1 MVDRLH
7 EGSQASE
14 IDTSGV
20 EEEARTQLQIAWSR
34 FRRHKAAMVSL
45 GVLIIIS
52 AATLAAPF
60 IAPFDPDMV
69 DLDSIRQPPSAEH
82 LMGTDALGRDYFSR
96 VLFGGRISLA
106 VGAGVAL
113 SAGLIGTTLGA
124 LAGYRGGI
132 IDNLV
137 MRMTDMF
144 LALPFLAVAILLST
158 VLEGS
163 ATDVVIVLSV
173 IFWMPVARI
182 IRGLFLS
189 IKEKEYIE
197 SARAVGVKGFR
208 IVWRH
213 MLPNS
218 LGPIIVNITLG
229 IAFAIL
235 AESALSFLGFG
246 IQPPTATWGNMLA
259 DAEESM
265 ISQPWLVWFPGIM
278 ILLTVLSVNFI
289 GDGLRDA
296 LDPTTQRT
304 RK

>member
-1 MVDRLH
+1 MVGL
-7 EGSQASE
+7 A
-14 IDTSGV
+14 
-20 EEEARTQLQIAWSR
+20 LL
-34 FRRHKAAMVSL
+34 F
-45 GVLIIIS
+45 LIGM
-52 AATLAAPF
+52 ATLLAPF
-60 IAPFDPDMV
+60 IAPYNPDAL
-69 DLDSIRQPPSAEH
+69 DLDSIRQSPSWEH
-82 LMGTDALGRDYFSR
+82 LMGTDSLGRDYFSR

-106 VGAGVAL
+106 VGIGVAM
-113 SAGLIGTTLGA
+113 SAGIIGVTLGS

-137 MRMTDMF
+137 MRATDMF

-158 VLEGS
+158 VLKGR
-163 ATDVVIVLSV
+163 AVDVVIILSV

-197 SARAVGVKGFR
+197 AARAAGVKGFR

-218 LGPIIVNITLG
+218 LGPIIVNLTLG
-229 IAFAIL
+229 IAAAIL

-265 ISQPWLVWFPGIM
+265 ISEPWLVWFPGIM
-278 ILLTVLSVNFI
+278 ILITVLSVNFV

>member
-1 MVDRLH
+1 
-7 EGSQASE
+7 
-14 IDTSGV
+14 
-20 EEEARTQLQIAWSR
+20 
-34 FRRHKAAMVSL
+34 
-45 GVLIIIS
+45 
-52 AATLAAPF
+52 
-60 IAPFDPDMV
+60 
-69 DLDSIRQPPSAEH
+69 
-82 LMGTDALGRDYFSR
+82 
-96 VLFGGRISLA
+96 
-106 VGAGVAL
+106 
-113 SAGLIGTTLGA
+113 
-124 LAGYRGGI
+124 
-132 IDNLV
+132 
-137 MRMTDMF
+137 
-144 LALPFLAVAILLST
+144 LLST
-158 VLEGS
+158 VLKGR
-163 ATDVVIVLSV
+163 AVDVVIILSV

-197 SARAVGVKGFR
+197 AARAAGVKGFR

-218 LGPIIVNITLG
+218 LGPIIVNLTLG
-229 IAFAIL
+229 IAAAIL

-265 ISQPWLVWFPGIM
+265 ISEPWLVWFPGIM
-278 ILLTVLSVNFI
+278 ILITVLSVNFV

>member
-1 MVDRLH
+1 
-7 EGSQASE
+7 
-14 IDTSGV
+14 
-20 EEEARTQLQIAWSR
+20 
-34 FRRHKAAMVSL
+34 
-45 GVLIIIS
+45 
-52 AATLAAPF
+52 
-60 IAPFDPDMV
+60 
-69 DLDSIRQPPSAEH
+69 
-82 LMGTDALGRDYFSR
+82 MGTDSLGRDYFSR

-106 VGAGVAL
+106 VGIGVAM
-113 SAGLIGTTLGA
+113 SAGIIGVTLGS

-137 MRMTDMF
+137 MRATDMF

-158 VLEGS
+158 VLKGR
-163 ATDVVIVLSV
+163 AVDVVIILSV

-197 SARAVGVKGFR
+197 AARAAGVKGFR

-218 LGPIIVNITLG
+218 LGPIIVNLTLG
-229 IAFAIL
+229 IAAAIL

-265 ISQPWLVWFPGIM
+265 ISEPWLVWFPGIM
-278 ILLTVLSVNFI
+278 ILITVLSVNFV